1 MSAITLDTNVVRA
14 DGLFSTD
21 LDDETILM
29 SIEQGA
35 YYGMEQTARR
45 TWDLLAT
52 PQKVSQLCTRIAE
65 EYKVAPEVCTPDILV
80 FLEELL
86 HEGLIVTL

>member
-45 TWDLLAT
+45 TWDLLG
-52 PQKVSQLCTRIAE
+52 
-65 EYKVAPEVCTPDILV
+65 TPDILV